1 MTDSALGVAR
11 FISSTEVNFII
22 IIIINI
28 CLAFWNL
35 LELGVNEPATEAVYR
50 KRQTI

>member
-22 IIIINI
+22 IIIYIY
-28 CLAFWNL
+28 LAFWNL